1 MLGCNQAR
9 KSRETKS
16 SDSIPADSVKK
27 SSQTKTS
34 DIISFEKKIDEY
46 EDPERGEW
54 QNPNLVLQKLGDL
67 NGKTVADL
75 GAGTGYFTFRMAEK
89 AKKVIAIDIEQ
100 KFLDYI
106 EDRKLELPPK
116 YADVIETRLT
126 MPDDPDLKPKEVDA
140 VLMVNVYYYLK
151 NRIAYMAKVKKG
163 LKKTGILVLVDF
175 KLGDMPV
182 GPANNKVSVRQA
194 TSDLQKAGFKIL
206 EIDEKSLQYQ
216 YIIKAQ

>member
-1 MLGCNQAR
+1 MVG
-9 KSRETKS
+9 
-16 SDSIPADSVKK
+16 
-27 SSQTKTS
+27 
-34 DIISFEKKIDEY
+34 EY

-54 QNPNLVLQKLGDL
+54 QNPNLVIQKLGDL
-67 NGKTVADL
+67 DGKVVADL
-75 GAGTGYFTFRMAEK
+75 GAGTGYFTFRIAEK

-126 MPDDPDLKPKEVDA
+126 VPDDPDLKSNEADI

-151 NRIAYMAKVKKG
+151 NRVAYMSKVKKG
-163 LKKTGILVLVDF
+163 LKNNGILVLVDF

-182 GPANNKVSVRQA
+182 GPVENKVSVQQA
-194 TSDLQKAGFKIL
+194 AADLKEAGFTVG